1 MRTPITGCVMY
12 HRKLLVLSIVG
23 SLLSTAV
30 RAQDVADTTRLED
43 IVVTA
48 TRIPISANAVTSS
61 VTVLQGEEL
70 RARGVTYVL
79 DALRAVPGLSVV
91 QGGTFGALT
100 SVFIRGG
107 ESDYVQVLIDGVPL
121 NQPGGFYNFANLS
134 MANVDRIEV
143 LRGPASVLY
152 GSDAA
157 AGVVQIFTRQ
167 GAGPTRASAGVR
179 AGTYGSVG
187 FAADVAG
194 STERTAYSFAVDRF
208 VTNGIYDF
216 NSDYDNTVVSGRF
229 QVRPDEVTDLAL
241 NLRYRD
247 SKFHFPTDATGNIV
261 DQNAFTLDEATTAS
275 IDAGRFFT
283 DRIEVRLLL
292 ASNVTGGGTNDAQDN
307 AADTLGFYAFR
318 SLQDL
323 SRQSVDVRANVYPQ
337 PGLVV
342 TAGAHFEQQE
352 ERFFNES
359 ESEFGPSNG
368 STDVERS
375 NRAYYTQFL
384 AETGP
389 LSVVLG
395 GRLDDNEVFGTF
407 ATYRAGG
414 SLRWGGT
421 TLRASV
427 GRSFKA
433 PTFFENFAT
442 GFVTGN
448 PDLDPERTFS
458 WETGLRG
465 VLLDGRVVVA
475 GTYFSQTFDDLI
487 QFTFAETPN
496 YVNVAEAEA
505 SGIEI
510 EVIVEPVADL
520 VVSGS
525 YTYLD
530 TKVVDAGFASG
541 AGATFVE
548 GARLL
553 RRPTSTFSGEA
564 SFRGW
569 DRGSFSIVVNRV
581 GDRDDRDFGTFPA
594 EPVVLPT
601 YTTVDLATQVDLL
614 PARMSGTQLTWTLRL
629 ENVFDEQYVE
639 VFGFPA
645 RGRTVT
651 LGGRVSR

>member
-1 MRTPITGCVMY
+1 MRTLITGCVMY

-48 TRIPISANAVTSS
+48 TRVPISANAVTSS

-395 GRLDDNEVFGTF
+395 GRLDDNEAFGTF

-520 VVSGS
+520 VVSGN

-553 RRPTSTFSGEA
+553 RRPASTFSGEV

-645 RGRTVT
+645 RRRTVT

>member
-12 HRKLLVLSIVG
+12 HRKLLVLSIVA

-261 DQNAFTLDEATTAS
+261 DQNAYTLDEATTAS

-395 GRLDDNEVFGTF
+395 GRLDDNEAFGTF

-553 RRPTSTFSGEA
+553 RRPASTFSGEV

-569 DRGSFSIVVNRV
+569 DRGSFSIAVNRV
-581 GDRDDRDFGTFPA
+581 GDRDDRDFATFPA
-594 EPVVLPT
+594 EPVVLPS

-651 LGGRVSR
+651 VGGRVSR

>member
-1 MRTPITGCVMY
+1 MRTLITGCVMY

-48 TRIPISANAVTSS
+48 TRVPISANAVTSS

-261 DQNAFTLDEATTAS
+261 DQNAYTLDEATTAS

-395 GRLDDNEVFGTF
+395 GRLDDNEAFGTF

-465 VLLDGRVVVA
+465 VLLDGRVVVT